1 MPPHAYATSRH
12 PRLVPLTRQTTVR
25 APPKAVFPFLHDVT
39 LLEDITPWRVT
50 PLGDE
55 VGVGFQWRESR
66 PLRRRTW
73 TVTAFDRRGLSF
85 TAESGSL
92 RMTLAARKGGT
103 GSTNVRMV
111 VDGDEGAVRR
121 FGKTDG
127 DRLERLRAFLE
138 D

>member
-1 MPPHAYATSRH
+1 MT
-12 PRLVPLTRQTTVR
+12 LTRQALVR
-25 APPKAVFPFLHDVT
+25 APPKAVFQFLFDVT
-39 LLEDITPWRVT
+39 LLDDITPWRVT

-66 PLRRRTW
+66 LLRRRIW

-85 TAESGSL
+85 TAETRGL
-92 RMTLAARKGGT
+92 TMTLAAKKGGT

-111 VDGDEGAVRR
+111 VDGDERAVRR
-121 FGKTDG
+121 FQRTDG